1 MYHDYYHITLC
12 TIDNNGKKE
21 KRTKL
26 GSLFR
31 MSLFGKANPP
41 SHPQLPSSP
50 PPLNASPVKLK
61 STSGPTPIVTK
72 ISNNNDDD
80 DDDVDVHRTLRNDSQ
95 SNSHNTSST
104 TYLNSINYHR
114 SSKKD
119 RSMNF
124 DRSVN
129 SSVNS
134 REALSS
140 TTRTATTTTYP
151 SSTASSDATS
161 TATIKKGSSSSS
173 SSRGTSLFK
182 KTAAAGLQ
190 YFNRPTK
197 SKATEEEGGGG
208 LEEDFDR
215 HLTVVQQLRDMGY
228 SEKEVVI
235 ALNASGHNLEAALTM
250 LNEDRGT
257 ALDRTDGVVP

>member
-1 MYHDYYHITLC
+1 
-12 TIDNNGKKE
+12 
-21 KRTKL
+21 
-26 GSLFR
+26 
-31 MSLFGKANPP
+31 MSIFGKANPS
-41 SHPQLPSSP
+41 SHPHLPSSP

-61 STSGPTPIVTK
+61 STGGPLPIATE
-72 ISNNNDDD
+72 ISNDNNNNGDDAA
-80 DDDVDVHRTLRNDSQ
+80 VDVYRTMRNDSQ
-95 SNSHNTSST
+95 TSSNASSST
-104 TYLNSINYHR
+104 ANNLNSINYHR

-129 SSVNS
+129 SSGIS
-134 REALSS
+134 RGALSS
-140 TTRTATTTTYP
+140 TTRTTTTTTYP

-161 TATIKKGSSSSS
+161 TATIKKGTTSTSSSSSSSSS

-197 SKATEEEGGGG
+197 SKVTERGGG

-250 LNEDRGT
+250 LNEDKGT
-257 ALDRTDGVVP
+257 ALDRTDGVDP

>member
-1 MYHDYYHITLC
+1 
-12 TIDNNGKKE
+12 
-21 KRTKL
+21 
-26 GSLFR
+26 
-31 MSLFGKANPP
+31 MSIFGKANPP
-41 SHPQLPSSP
+41 SHPHLPSSP

-61 STSGPTPIVTK
+61 SIGGPPPIATE
-72 ISNNNDDD
+72 ISNDNNNNNDDD
-80 DDDVDVHRTLRNDSQ
+80 DDDDAVDVYRTMRNDIIHDSQ
-95 SNSHNTSST
+95 SSSHTSSST
-104 TYLNSINYHR
+104 AYLNSINYHR

-129 SSVNS
+129 SSDNS
-134 REALSS
+134 RGALSS
-140 TTRTATTTTYP
+140 ITRTATTATHP

-161 TATIKKGSSSSS
+161 KATIKKGTTTTT
-173 SSRGTSLFK
+173 SRGTSLFK

-197 SKATEEEGGGG
+197 SKATEGGRDGGG

-228 SEKEVVI
+228 SEKEVVV
-235 ALNASGHNLEAALTM
+235 ALNASGHNLEAALTI
-250 LNEDRGT
+250 LNEDRRT
-257 ALDRTDGVVP
+257 AQDRTDGVDP

>member
-1 MYHDYYHITLC
+1 
-12 TIDNNGKKE
+12 
-21 KRTKL
+21 
-26 GSLFR
+26 
-31 MSLFGKANPP
+31 MSIFGKANPS
-41 SHPQLPSSP
+41 SHPHLPSSP

-61 STSGPTPIVTK
+61 STGGPLPIATE
-72 ISNNNDDD
+72 ISNDNNNNNNDNNNGDAA
-80 DDDVDVHRTLRNDSQ
+80 VDVYRTMRNDIIHDSQ
-95 SNSHNTSST
+95 SSSLNTSSST
-104 TYLNSINYHR
+104 AYLKSINYHR

-129 SSVNS
+129 SSDNS
-134 REALSS
+134 RGALSS
-140 TTRTATTTTYP
+140 TTRTTTTTTYP

-161 TATIKKGSSSSS
+161 TATIKKDSSSSS

-197 SKATEEEGGGG
+197 SKATERGGG
-208 LEEDFDR
+208 LEEDFDH

-228 SEKEVVI
+228 SEKEVVV

-250 LNEDRGT
+250 LNEDKGT
-257 ALDRTDGVVP
+257 VLDRTDGVDP

>member
-1 MYHDYYHITLC
+1 
-12 TIDNNGKKE
+12 
-21 KRTKL
+21 
-26 GSLFR
+26 
-31 MSLFGKANPP
+31 MSIFSKANPP
-41 SHPQLPSSP
+41 SHPHLPTSP

-61 STSGPTPIVTK
+61 STGGPLPIATE
-72 ISNNNDDD
+72 ISNDNNNNNGDDAA
-80 DDDVDVHRTLRNDSQ
+80 VDVYRTMRNDYQ
-95 SNSHNTSST
+95 TSSNASSST
-104 TYLNSINYHR
+104 ANLNSIKYHR

-129 SSVNS
+129 SSDNS
-134 REALSS
+134 RGALSS
-140 TTRTATTTTYP
+140 TTRTTTTTTYP

-161 TATIKKGSSSSS
+161 TATIKKDSSS

-197 SKATEEEGGGG
+197 SKVTERGGG

-250 LNEDRGT
+250 LNEDKGT
-257 ALDRTDGVVP
+257 ALDRTDGVDP